1 VTDDAL
7 TRLKREQKTAIAAL
21 DKVRRP
27 PGNLLTR
34 RRNRPRFMSLGRLV
48 AITAAEARLAEI
60 DEAIDQLQ
68 AR

>member
-1 VTDDAL
+1 VTGDAL
-7 TRLKREQKTAIAAL
+7 TRLRREQRVATAAL
-21 DKVRRP
+21 NKVKRP

-34 RRNRPRFMSLGRLV
+34 RRSRPRFLSLGRLV
-48 AITAAEARLAEI
+48 AIVEAEARLAEI

>member
-1 VTDDAL
+1 VNDDAL
-7 TRLKREQKTAIAAL
+7 TRLKREQKAAITAL

-27 PGNLLTR
+27 LGNFLTR

-60 DEAIDQLQ
+60 DEAIDRLQ
-68 AR
+68 TH